1 MTPYKVAVAREMY
14 ASRQYTVAAIANT
27 LGVSRASI
35 YRHLPAAVAAQ
46 AAGAKDT
53 KERLR

>member
-1 MTPYKVAVAREMY
+1 MTPDKIAVAREMY
-14 ASRQYTVAAIANT
+14 VSRQYTVAVIAKT

-46 AAGAKDT
+46 AAGAEEI